1 MMLFGTGIIN
11 DQNFPKIV
19 RHPKSIWDVKF
30 DHCENIGLVISETDY
45 SVIHQILTNNRYY
58 SVKMI
63 DGGLLQL
70 IYRFQRNTLI
80 QHRLAYYL
88 SSQLLPFQEDPAS
101 YFEDTHFLE
110 IINRRTI
117 AFPLRFDFDQQ
128 AAINKTHPACHLT
141 LGDAKN

>member
-1 MMLFGTGIIN
+1 MLFGTGIIN

-30 DHCENIGLVISETDY
+30 DHCENIALVISETDY
-45 SVIHQILTNNRYY
+45 SVIHQILKNNRYY

-101 YFEDTHFLE
+101 YFEDTHFL
-110 IINRRTI
+110 
-117 AFPLRFDFDQQ
+117 
-128 AAINKTHPACHLT
+128 
-141 LGDAKN
+141 